1 MRKFYFNLLIALYF
15 FSTSQVL
22 ADVSAANGDVKPSQ
36 IELIRNALDEFSHS
50 HTKNSVVYDQKK
62 REMLDSVEQRFY
74 ACDPDNDNT
83 LDVYET
89 TQCLPQVARQFRQVD
104 IDNDNVISLDEL
116 SILAKDY
123 HQKEAKK
130 NNINALSDR
139 LSNESSAASLPRNT
153 ELTN

>member
-1 MRKFYFNLLIALYF
+1 MRKFYFNLLIVLYF

-22 ADVSAANGDVKPSQ
+22 ADINAANDDVKPSQ

-116 SILAKDY
+116 SIMAKDY
-123 HQKEAKK
+123 HQKEAKQ
-130 NNINALSDR
+130 NNINVLSDSI
-139 LSNESSAASLPRNT
+139 SNESSAASLPQNT
-153 ELTN
+153 QLTN